1 MVFCSQILPGKSIR
15 WLALKYGQLTA
26 MPHVEFDMRTLI
38 AAASNSLAELLN
50 PTDSGWDI
58 PYRNIAEDYYK

>member
-1 MVFCSQILPGKSIR
+1 
-15 WLALKYGQLTA
+15 
-26 MPHVEFDMRTLI
+26 MPHMEFDMRTLI

-58 PYRNIAEDYYK
+58 PCRNIAEDYYK